1 MRFGLVA
8 MCAGLIGVPLG
19 SYLAQ
24 WKRATMPNCDPV
36 ICGYGAMISAP
47 FVYLV
52 LVTAGHSSAWS
63 FFFVFIA
70 MLSLNM
76 CWSLVADTLLVR
88 WRSKMRRGWT
98 GAAILWR
105 T

>member
-1 MRFGLVA
+1 MRFGVVA
-8 MCAGLIGVPLG
+8 MFAGLIGVPMG

-36 ICGYGAMISAP
+36 ICAYGALISAP

-52 LVTAGHSSAWS
+52 LLTAGHDSGWS
-63 FFFVFIA
+63 FFFVFLA

-88 WRSKMRRGWT
+88 LME
-98 GAAILWR
+98 
-105 T
+105 